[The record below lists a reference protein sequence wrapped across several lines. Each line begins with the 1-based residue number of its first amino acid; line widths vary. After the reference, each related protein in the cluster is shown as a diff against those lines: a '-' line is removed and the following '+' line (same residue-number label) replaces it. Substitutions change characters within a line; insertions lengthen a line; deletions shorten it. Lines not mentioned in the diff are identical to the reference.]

1 VLRVRAGEHTVL
13 LTGDIERRA
22 EAELVE
28 RGHLA
33 RADIVLV
40 PHHGSRTSSTPAL
53 VSATQ
58 PRWALVPSGHRNRWG
73 FPKPDVVER
82 WQSVGAEVL
91 VGSATGAIDFE
102 LHPQHPIAPP
112 RLWRLA
118 QRRPWRDP

>member
-1 VLRVRAGEHTVL
+1 VRACGHTVL
-13 LTGDIERRA
+13 LTGDIERSA

-28 RGHLA
+28 RGGVA

-40 PHHGSRTSSTPAL
+40 PHHGSRTSSTAAF
-53 VSATQ
+53 VSATR

-82 WQSVGAEVL
+82 WQSAGAEVL
-91 VGSATGAIDFE
+91 VGSATGAIEFE
-102 LHPQHPIAPP
+102 MHPQRPIARPT
-112 RLWRLA
+112 LWRSA